1 MHDVDLQPTLNNFA
15 SQPLTSRRLIR
26 SHIQSLFTTG
36 SPSSIEDDKDLISRV
51 SFKEHAVKM
60 ILPVSIGDYTD
71 FCESFITDMRDK
83 NLLNLST
90 DISSPTHRRINLPHS
105 QRRSSALRRWS
116 PHPSLVVSS
125 SDGIPRSSILHHPF
139 QHARHPTE
147 GSARTY
153 PRFR

>member
-26 SHIQSLFTTG
+26 SHLQSLFTTG

-105 QRRSSALRRWS
+105 
-116 PHPSLVVSS
+116 
-125 SDGIPRSSILHHPF
+125 
-139 QHARHPTE
+139 
-147 GSARTY
+147 
-153 PRFR
+153 